1 MGQFG
6 IGQSVS
12 RLEDPRLLTGRGNYL
27 DDKNIEGVLRGYVLR
42 SPHAHAKIVSIDT
55 SEARQAP
62 GVYLVLT
69 GKDFEASGLG
79 SQTPRIPRK
88 RPNGEDFFVSPQP
101 ALVSDTVKFAGRW
114 HICLGIKSRLDAGG
128 TKHPR
133 DPIRYPIF
141 R

>member
-27 DDKNIEGVLRGYVLR
+27 DDKKIEGVLRGYVLR

-55 SEARQAP
+55 SEAQQAP
-62 GVYLVLT
+62 GVHLVLT

-79 SQTPRIPRK
+79 SQTPRIQGNAPMERISLFHLSL
-88 RPNGEDFFVSPQP
+88 P
-101 ALVSDTVKFAGRW
+101 W
-114 HICLGIKSRLDAGG
+114 
-128 TKHPR
+128 
-133 DPIRYPIF
+133 
-141 R
+141 